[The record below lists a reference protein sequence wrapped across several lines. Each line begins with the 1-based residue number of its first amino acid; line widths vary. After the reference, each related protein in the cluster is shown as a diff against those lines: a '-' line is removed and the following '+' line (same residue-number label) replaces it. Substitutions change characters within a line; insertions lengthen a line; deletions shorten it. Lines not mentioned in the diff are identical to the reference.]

1 VDEQRLPANDPTV
14 APSTAT
20 TCSVD
25 QQWVGRIAVVTVSGT
40 VDMLTAPRLGQ
51 AIRAA
56 LDENPA
62 GVVIDFSD
70 VEFLASAGMG
80 VLVTVHDEV
89 TPDMRFCVVADGP
102 ATSRPLK
109 LVGIADLI
117 KLYATRDEALSALSA

>member
-1 VDEQRLPANDPTV
+1 MDEQHATKTTGCVVDEE
-14 APSTAT
+14 
-20 TCSVD
+20 
-25 QQWVGRIAVVTVSGT
+25 WVGRVVVVSVSGV
-40 VDMLTAPRLGQ
+40 VDMLTAPQLEQ

-56 LDENPA
+56 LDKKP
-62 GVVIDFSD
+62 GGLVVDFAE

-80 VLVTVHDEV
+80 VLVAVRDEV

-117 KLYATRDEALSALSA
+117 ELYATRDEALSALSA